1 MGASME
7 KTVDSYR
14 FISGITRRM
23 LRTWIEMEKPRPIPW
38 SPLCKSLKSSKVAL
52 LSSAGIALKT
62 DRPFDQEGERR
73 NPWWGDPSYRV
84 LPANAT
90 EDDVRLYHL
99 HIDPRPAEQDLNC
112 LFPLARLKELERLGQ
127 IGSSA
132 EKHYSMMGY
141 ILQPETLLK
150 ETVPAIIRDL
160 RAERADV
167 VVLVPA

>member
-1 MGASME
+1 MQ

-23 LRTWIEMEKPRPIPW
+23 LRTWVEMEKPRPIPF
-38 SPLCKSLKSSKVAL
+38 SPLCKPLRESKVAL
-52 LSSAGIALKT
+52 ISSAGVAMKT

-73 NPWWGDPSYRV
+73 NPWWGDPSYRA
-84 LPANAT
+84 LPVSAT
-90 EDDVRLYHL
+90 EADVRLYHL
-99 HIDPRPAEQDLNC
+99 HIDPRPSQQDLNC
-112 LFPLARLKELERLGQ
+112 LLPLARLKELERLGE
-127 IGSSA
+127 IGA
-132 EKHYSMMGY
+132 AADQHYSMMGY

-150 ETVPAIIRDL
+150 ETVPAMIHDL

>member
-1 MGASME
+1 MME

-23 LRTWIEMEKPRPIPW
+23 LRTWVEMEKPRPIPW
-38 SPLCKSLKSSKVAL
+38 TPLSKPLRECKVAL
-52 LSSAGIALKT
+52 LTSAGIALKT
-62 DRPFDQEGERR
+62 DAPFDQDGERR

-84 LPANAT
+84 LPVTASA
-90 EDDVRLYHL
+90 EDVRVYHL
-99 HIDPRPAEQDLNC
+99 HVDPRPTQRDLNC
-112 LFPLARLKELERLGQ
+112 LFPVDRLKELERLGE
-127 IGSSA
+127 IGAAAGQHFSI
-132 EKHYSMMGY
+132 MGY
-141 ILQPETLLK
+141 ILQPETLLN

>member
-1 MGASME
+1 ME
-7 KTVDSYR
+7 RTVDSYR

-23 LRTWIEMEKPRPIPW
+23 LRTWVEMETLRPIPF
-38 SPLCKSLKSSKVAL
+38 SPLCKPLKQCKVAL

-62 DRPFDQEGERR
+62 DKPFDQEGERQ

-84 LPANAT
+84 IPNTAT
-90 EDDVRLYHL
+90 ESDVGLYHM
-99 HIDPRPAEQDLNC
+99 HIDPRPAQQDLNC
-112 LFPLARLKELERLGQ
+112 LFPLARLKELETEGE
-127 IGSSA
+127 IGASA
-132 EKHYSMMGY
+132 ELHFSMMGY

>member
-1 MGASME
+1 ME

-23 LRTWIEMEKPRPIPW
+23 LRTWIEMEKPRPIPF
-38 SPLCKSLKSSKVAL
+38 SPLCKPLQRSKVAL
-52 LSSAGIALKT
+52 ISSAGIAMKD
-62 DRPFDQEGERR
+62 DRPFNQEGERQ

-84 LPANAT
+84 LPNTAT
-90 EDDVRLYHL
+90 ETDTNLYHL
-99 HIDPRPAEQDLNC
+99 HIDPRPALQDLNC
-112 LFPLARLKELERLGQ
+112 LFPLGRLKELEELGE
-127 IGSSA
+127 IGASA
-132 EKHYSMMGY
+132 EQHFSMMGY

-150 ETVPAIIRDL
+150 ETVPAMIHDL